1 VLTIRAGLGSCD
13 EDGVFAFHDG
23 AKVALQQAEISG
35 FAQDLR
41 DQGRGNVTASEHTVR
56 DGWQIGQFE
65 ELHSGR
71 VAVLERA
78 RGLAGQ
84 LVIAPAPLESAL
96 QIGETVSLG
105 GVGRSGVVQMVQ
117 DLDFGLDLG
126 R

>member
-1 VLTIRAGLGSCD
+1 
-13 EDGVFAFHDG
+13 VFAFHDG
-23 AKVALQQAEISG
+23 AKAALQQAERSA

-41 DQGRGNVTASEHTVR
+41 EQGRGSVTAPEHTVR

-78 RGLAGQ
+78 RGVAGQ

-96 QIGETVSLG
+96 RIGDAVSLG
-105 GVGRSGVVQMVQ
+105 GVGRSSVVQMVQ
-117 DLDFGLDLG
+117 DLDFGLELG